1 MARKIASVADLNAL
15 KAKARADVDL
25 RSGAKEIET
34 TVHMGTCGIAA
45 GARDV
50 LAEFL
55 ASPDVAGRVTLR
67 QSGCLGLCDQEPM
80 MTLIDKA
87 GKKFVYGKLD
97 KHKDARDRPRARSSA
112 ASRWRGI
119 WSRAEH
125 GRAGSHEER

>member
-15 KAKARADVDL
+15 KAKAQGDVDL
-25 RSGAKEIET
+25 RSGAKEIVA

-67 QSGCLGLCDQEPM
+67 QTGCLGLCDQEPM
-80 MTLIDKA
+80 MTLLDKS
-87 GKKFVYGKLD
+87 GRKFVYGKLD
-97 KHKDARDRPRARSSA
+97 KHKTREIIREHIVGGKPVARYL
-112 ASRWRGI
+112 I
-119 WSRAEH
+119 QT
-125 GRAGSHEER
+125 